1 MSQFE
6 DVANKLNSVD
16 EKGLSEVSKLCQK
29 QVNLQEQVD
38 SLEEQLKET
47 KRQLKE
53 VAEDQLPAAMAEH
66 NLTKLELEDGS
77 AINVKKFYS
86 ASIPT
91 DRKDEAF
98 KWLVD
103 NKYGDL
109 IKNQVSTNFV
119 RGQEEEAR
127 KFTTELVD
135 RGLAVSSKTWVEPMT
150 LKAFVKDQTEQGKNV
165 PQDLFGLYIGEKATI
180 VKPRGKK

>member
-6 DVANKLNSVD
+6 YVANKLNSVD

-91 DRKDEAF
+91 DRKD
-98 KWLVD
+98 
-103 NKYGDL
+103 
-109 IKNQVSTNFV
+109 
-119 RGQEEEAR
+119 
-127 KFTTELVD
+127 
-135 RGLAVSSKTWVEPMT
+135 
-150 LKAFVKDQTEQGKNV
+150 
-165 PQDLFGLYIGEKATI
+165 
-180 VKPRGKK
+180 